1 MGEKHEK
8 LYLQVYNGIRDYIIK
23 NHLQPGDVL
32 PSEMEMMGMFGV
44 SRNVLREATKAL
56 ELMNVISSKNGV
68 GKIINHFDIGF
79 ISSCMFLN
87 LLGDESSLVVQSMD
101 VRRVLEIG
109 FSRIVFDSL
118 SNENLSK
125 LKKITEEMKI
135 DRPFSD
141 FYELDEAFH
150 KILLSDAGN
159 SVLSA
164 FVDATWACN
173 KYIKDKFIDEN
184 LDVRYK
190 KHIQIVEALEA
201 RDYNAY
207 CKALEFHFTESY
219 MHLKEKE

>member
-1 MGEKHEK
+1 
-8 LYLQVYNGIRDYIIK
+8 
-23 NHLQPGDVL
+23 
-32 PSEMEMMGMFGV
+32 MFGV

-68 GKIINHFDIGF
+68 GKIINQFDIGF

-87 LLGDESSLVVQSMD
+87 LLGDEPSLVVQSMD